1 MSDLK
6 TRQVEKEVNN
16 IKYILK
22 FDMNSIDVF
31 QESYGK
37 GIIVSLNDLLQYKDD
52 AIVAFLTSCIR
63 HEDEPDKVLGNA
75 VFEETDLL
83 DLIFACTDDLIKIII
98 DSLPKKKESTK

>member
-1 MSDLK
+1 MSNLK
-6 TRQVEKEVNN
+6 SKQIVKEVNG
-16 IKYILK
+16 IKYLLK
-22 FDMNSIDVF
+22 FDINSIDIF

-52 AIVAFLTSCIR
+52 AIVAFLASCIR

-83 DLIFACTDDLIKIII
+83 DLVFALTNDLVKIIV